1 MSALYMLI
9 GFSLAVALV
18 FLAAFL
24 WAVRSNQYRDT
35 CTPAMRILF
44 EEETAHG
51 TSNHSDPGEEDNS

>member
-24 WAVRSNQYRDT
+24 WALRSDQYRDT
-35 CTPAMRILF
+35 HTPAMRMLF
-44 EEETAHG
+44 EEPAANETRH
-51 TSNHSDPGEEDNS
+51 HCDPGEGDNT